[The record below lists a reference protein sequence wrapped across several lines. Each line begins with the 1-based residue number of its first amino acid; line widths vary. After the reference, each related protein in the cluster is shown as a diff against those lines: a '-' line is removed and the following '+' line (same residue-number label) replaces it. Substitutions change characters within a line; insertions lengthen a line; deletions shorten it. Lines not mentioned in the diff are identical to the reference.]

1 MSNFTDRKPDRK
13 AIQKACARW
22 APIYYIVCGPIFL
35 DGRRAAARAARDVG
49 GLILE
54 IGVGIGLSF
63 DDYDNSTEVVGIDL
77 SGLMVAR
84 AEARLANGQYPYVKK
99 VAQMDAA
106 NLDFPDQSF
115 DCVVGQFVIALAAN
129 PERVLSECARV
140 LKPGGQI
147 ILVNHFYLETGTAA
161 AIERWASHH
170 AQPLGLRP
178 HFSLTRLRAWAQ
190 NHQDVTMLGQ
200 HKVPPLG
207 VYTLT
212 RFGRNSS
219 AAHDPAFSAA
229 T

>member
-1 MSNFTDRKPDRK
+1 
-13 AIQKACARW
+13 
-22 APIYYIVCGPIFL
+22 
-35 DGRRAAARAARDVG
+35 
-49 GLILE
+49 
-54 IGVGIGLSF
+54 
-63 DDYDNSTEVVGIDL
+63 
-77 SGLMVAR
+77 
-84 AEARLANGQYPYVKK
+84 
-99 VAQMDAA
+99 
-106 NLDFPDQSF
+106 
-115 DCVVGQFVIALAAN
+115 
-129 PERVLSECARV
+129 VLSECARV

-229 T
+229 A